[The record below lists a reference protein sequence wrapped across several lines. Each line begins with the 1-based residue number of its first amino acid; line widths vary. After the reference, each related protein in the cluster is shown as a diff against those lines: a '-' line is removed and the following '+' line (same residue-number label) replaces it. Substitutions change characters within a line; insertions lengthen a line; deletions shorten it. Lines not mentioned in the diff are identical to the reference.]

1 MRKRQL
7 LAVGFLLS
15 LAPLVVRA
23 AENLRLNP
31 HLDYSSDSKDGPLIT
46 GDRMEDGAAKGQPNY
61 IIIYGEG

>member
-1 MRKRQL
+1 MRKRRL
-7 LAVGFLLS
+7 LAVALLLL

-31 HLDYSSDSKDGPLIT
+31 HLDYSSDSQDGPLIT
-46 GDRMEDGAAKGQPNY
+46 GDRMEDGAVKGQPNS